1 MHNCTQVFERVFQII
16 IAEKIPNFRNNCRA
30 NRFKNK
36 FTEIKFSVA
45 KEDLTTLFSETIVVR
60 PEGNSF
66 AIQQIFF
73 FQNVHLNHLDLSHG
87 SFYPPNVIRCLPSK
101 MARCFGR
108 EEICKML
115 VACLLQS

>member
-1 MHNCTQVFERVFQII
+1 MFQII

-73 FQNVHLNHLDLSHG
+73 FQNVHLNHLDLTHG
-87 SFYPPNVIRCLPSK
+87 SFYPPNVIRWLPSK
-101 MARCFGR
+101 MARCFRR

-115 VACLLQS
+115 VACLPSS

>member
-1 MHNCTQVFERVFQII
+1 LLKIYLILKT
-16 IAEKIPNFRNNCRA
+16 IAEQIHW
-30 NRFKNK
+30 FKNK
-36 FTEIKFSVA
+36 FSEITFSVS
-45 KEDLTTLFSETIVVR
+45 KEDLTTLSSDTIVVR

-66 AIQQIFF
+66 AIQQFF
-73 FQNVHLNHLDLSHG
+73 FQIVHLNHPDLTHG
-87 SFYPPNVIRCLPSK
+87 SFYPPNVIRWLASK